1 MYNSL
6 RPPPHD
12 IWEPKS
18 YNQNPRR
25 EIFSSNLNLTL
36 NKIRTIFDER
46 LNYEP
51 FKTINN
57 VINAMD
63 NINLKYMSKKYLDSL
78 ITNLLNFTNMETL
91 SDRQSD
97 VFKKYY
103 LPFFYDSL
111 YGFGFEFNMTNM
123 GIYQ

>member
-1 MYNSL
+1 
-6 RPPPHD
+6 
-12 IWEPKS
+12 
-18 YNQNPRR
+18 
-25 EIFSSNLNLTL
+25 
-36 NKIRTIFDER
+36 
-46 LNYEP
+46 
-51 FKTINN
+51 
-57 VINAMD
+57 MD